1 MYILHRVD
9 WMEWRGS
16 KFCHGDF
23 VVCGFQE
30 DDAPQ
35 FGKIFDVL
43 IFDKE
48 AAVLCVHLYLTEG
61 IDYHYHSY
69 IITETEENEVICVCS
84 KNKLIC
90 LLHPLQ
96 SHSLQSVPG
105 ILFIVTKRFI
115 FKT

>member
-1 MYILHRVD
+1 MWFSR
-9 WMEWRGS
+9 S
-16 KFCHGDF
+16 
-23 VVCGFQE
+23 
-30 DDAPQ
+30 DAPQ
-35 FGKIFDVL
+35 FGKIYDIL

-48 AAVLCVHLYLTEG
+48 AAVLCVHLYLTDG

-69 IITETEENEVICVCS
+69 VIKETDNDEVICVND

-96 SHSLQSVPG
+96 SHSLQSMPST
-105 ILFIVTKRFI
+105 LFIVAKHFI